1 MRWRYLARAP
11 LAAARMLARG
21 RYDFNFDL
29 APMSVRMTPRRAA
42 NALRTGL
49 NLAYRKNV
57 PWGWPIHMQFELTN
71 FCNLH
76 CPICPTGAGLLDR
89 KAQAMDVDLFANCMN
104 EVGPYLLTAMLWV
117 WGEPLL
123 HPRFA
128 DFVRIARDHRVL
140 PVFST
145 NGQNLN
151 DDAVQEGLL
160 REPPEY
166 VIVAIDGLTD
176 ETNSRYR
183 VGAKLEPIL
192 AGVHRQVEARRRLNQ
207 RRPLLHM
214 RYMTM
219 RHNQHEMPNVK
230 EFAQRHGFDMLS
242 LRTLS
247 IIDDD
252 ESRHRELLPDAE
264 PYRAYQYDRDRRKAR
279 GDFVCQ
285 LPFSFPSM
293 LADGTIV
300 ACEQDCRGTLPL
312 GRYGPGRSFASV
324 WYGAEAARIRKMIR
338 DNRAAV
344 KFCQTCPYA
353 DRSANTCSVESF
365 QLTDA
370 AGSTERHIIAN

>member
-1 MRWRYLARAP
+1 
-11 LAAARMLARG
+11 
-21 RYDFNFDL
+21 
-29 APMSVRMTPRRAA
+29 MTPRRAV

-49 NLAYRKNV
+49 NLAYRRNV

-76 CPICPTGAGLLDR
+76 CPICPTGVGLLDR
-89 KAQAMDVDLFANCMN
+89 KAQTMDVDLFANCMD

-128 DFVRIARDHRVL
+128 DFVRIARSHRVL

-151 DDAVQEGLL
+151 DEAVQEGLL
-160 REPPEY
+160 REPAEY

-183 VGAKLEPIL
+183 VGARLEPIL
-192 AGVHRQVEARRRLNQ
+192 AGVHRLVEARRRLGL

-214 RYMTM
+214 RYMVM

-230 EFAQRHGFDMLS
+230 EFARRHGFDMVS
-242 LRTLS
+242 IRTLS
-247 IIDDD
+247 VIDDD
-252 ESRHRELLPDAE
+252 ELRHRELLPDAE
-264 PYRAYQYDRDRRKAR
+264 QYRAYRYDRDQRVGR
-279 GDFVCQ
+279 GDFICQ
-285 LPFSFPSM
+285 MPFAFPSM

-300 ACEQDCRGTLPL
+300 ACEQDCRNAHPL
-312 GRYGPGRSFASV
+312 GRCGAGGSFASV
-324 WYGAEAARIRKMIR
+324 WYGPQAARVRKMIR
-338 DNRAAV
+338 DNRMSL
-344 KFCQTCPYA
+344 KFCRTCPYA
-353 DRSANTCSVESF
+353 DRPANTCSVEAF
-365 QLTDA
+365 LFAGLAGPADRRLTAD
-370 AGSTERHIIAN
+370 